1 MKSLYFSLPFLL
13 LSCTTKS
20 DQPLPILGEKII
32 EGTDTL
38 YHTIPDFSFINQNGD
53 TITPATFQDKIYIV
67 DFFFTACPTI
77 CPLVKAQMLR
87 IYEKFQNEDR
97 IILLSHTIDPKRDTP
112 EKLLEYATNLGISA
126 PKWHLV
132 TGEKEKIYSIAT
144 SYFSVALEDES
155 APGGFDHSGRLI
167 LVDQNKRVRSFCDGT
182 DAKSVDQFLIDIQTL
197 LNKG

>member
-1 MKSLYFSLPFLL
+1 M
-13 LSCTTKS
+13 C
-20 DQPLPILGEKII
+20 
-32 EGTDTL
+32 
-38 YHTIPDFSFINQNGD
+38 
-53 TITPATFQDKIYIV
+53 
-67 DFFFTACPTI
+67 
-77 CPLVKAQMLR
+77 
-87 IYEKFQNEDR
+87 
-97 IILLSHTIDPKRDTP
+97 P